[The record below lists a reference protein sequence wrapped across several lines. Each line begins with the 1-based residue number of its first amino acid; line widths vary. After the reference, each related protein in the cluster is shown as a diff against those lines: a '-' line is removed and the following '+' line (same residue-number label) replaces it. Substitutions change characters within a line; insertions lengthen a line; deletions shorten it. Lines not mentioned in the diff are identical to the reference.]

1 MKYNFGKSAGFLIL
15 SPPPPAEEEGPE
27 SDDEEEED
35 DNDVRPHDKHQ
46 CAGVFH
52 HHIKC
57 LFTN

>member
-1 MKYNFGKSAGFLIL
+1 MKYNFGKSF
-15 SPPPPAEEEGPE
+15 PPPAEEEGPE

-35 DNDVRPHDKHQ
+35 DNDVRPPDKHQ